1 MSRDNILFSNDAFG
15 AHYAWMELF
24 IDKSDQNSL
33 YREAMKYFVNIINP
47 FSSLALKK
55 IEEIKSL
62 HLKIDII
69 APSHGVIWRDKPM
82 QIVDKYIE
90 WSSNYN
96 LSNMSG
102 FLLFL
107 KSLKFKNKKAG
118 VFGCYWWRGENIN
131 ILKNKL
137 QEAGFNVIDENI
149 KALYNECNR
158 GL

>member
-1 MSRDNILFSNDAFG
+1 
-15 AHYAWMELF
+15 MELF

-118 VFGCYWWRGENIN
+118 VFGCY
-131 ILKNKL
+131 
-137 QEAGFNVIDENI
+137 
-149 KALYNECNR
+149 
-158 GL
+158 